1 MLKLSFAGRDL
12 SLAELSPLARW
23 LAVFAIANLVAV
35 TVALI
40 ALPSTGWRDV
50 APYDV
55 ARFLTFR
62 ASFDSWGPIREAWL
76 YLQDPGE
83 DPVYQA
89 VFFDAGTKFQYAL
102 TSLLPIEAM
111 MLVLPGDDVRFG
123 PLELVS
129 WFAMWATAGL
139 VAMIFLRSL
148 DTYAPEYAPRST
160 AERLLLGATAAG
172 MTLTFYPLAKAA
184 SLGQIQTWINALFA
198 VLVWLWITRRP
209 VHAGIVGGI
218 ICAIKPQLGLLLLWG
233 LLRRQWGF
241 SGAFAA
247 TLGVIGVVTL
257 GLYGLENNLDY
268 LHVLRYI
275 SRHGESYYPNQS
287 INGLLNRLL
296 DNGPNRDFDV
306 YAFPPYDRTVYVG
319 TIASSV
325 FIVGAALFWRAG
337 EHQASSAF
345 DLLIAALSF
354 TIASPVAW
362 EHHYG
367 VLMPMYAM
375 LLPAMLRWPVFGRW
389 SLPVLAASYVLS
401 SNFFDVAQEAAD
413 TPLLTPVQSYLL
425 VAAFVVLAALY
436 AVRRRE
442 GAGVESAAE
451 SAAPAAAVA

>member
-1 MLKLSFAGRDL
+1 MIDKAWRETTRLS
-12 SLAELSPLARW
+12 RW
-23 LAVFAIANLVAV
+23 LAVFALANLMIV
-35 TVALI
+35 TALLI
-40 ALPSTGWRDV
+40 ALPSTGWREV
-50 APYDV
+50 APYDTASFV
-55 ARFLTFR
+55 AFR
-62 ASFDSWGPIREAWL
+62 MSFDSWEPIREAWV
-76 YLQDPGE
+76 YLQDPS
-83 DPVYQA
+83 DKAVYQA

-102 TSLLPIEAM
+102 TSLLPYEVV
-111 MLVLPGDDVRFG
+111 MLVLPGDEQHFW
-123 PLELVS
+123 PLDMVS